1 MKTSPK
7 KKIVDPAKQ
16 LNLYG
21 YKEYF
26 FSFMNLYDKGNL
38 PNAIL
43 LNGEKGI
50 GKSTFAYHFINYLLS
65 KNEKNQYSVE
75 NFLINQDNNTYKLI
89 QESIHPNFYLLNK
102 NLSTENIK
110 IDQVRNLLNFL
121 NKTTYT
127 KDIKIV
133 LIDDTSCLNLNSS
146 NALLKA
152 LEEPPINT
160 FFILIHN
167 SSSEV
172 IDTIKSR
179 CLNFK
184 IHFNLSEKK
193 KILDQILIDYEIHSD
208 NSEYEKFLFF
218 SSPGN
223 LLRILLI
230 LNETDYKFTEDY
242 YSSILFL
249 LNEYKIKKDSDLLQF
264 ATLFIETFYNQ
275 LSLRN
280 NFNVN
285 EYFINKNKILY
296 LIRDYK
302 KFNLNTNNLIFTIE
316 KILKNEKK

>member
-1 MKTSPK
+1 M
-7 KKIVDPAKQ
+7 
-16 LNLYG
+16 
-21 YKEYF
+21 
-26 FSFMNLYDKGNL
+26 
-38 PNAIL
+38 
-43 LNGEKGI
+43 
-50 GKSTFAYHFINYLLS
+50 
-65 KNEKNQYSVE
+65 
-75 NFLINQDNNTYKLI
+75 
-89 QESIHPNFYLLNK
+89 
-102 NLSTENIK
+102 
-110 IDQVRNLLNFL
+110 
-121 NKTTYT
+121 
-127 KDIKIV
+127 
-133 LIDDTSCLNLNSS
+133 
-146 NALLKA
+146 
-152 LEEPPINT
+152 
-160 FFILIHN
+160 
-167 SSSEV
+167 
-172 IDTIKSR
+172 
-179 CLNFK
+179 
-184 IHFNLSEKK
+184 
-193 KILDQILIDYEIHSD
+193 IDYEIHSD